1 MSDTFNIDFLVVFRT
16 SMGVCRVSQ
25 YSVADQKT
33 VVIRTNFTSWPTGTD
48 VKDKFN
54 YTGPMLVGKGEA
66 APPAKFCGEC
76 GTPRKP
82 DGKFCHN
89 CGVSISDVTSD
100 LGDLFEEVKA
110 IATGNQDGRLFL
122 KKLIKGYCLASLDEP
137 MRSRQSEL
145 LAMFLEKAT
154 VRQWINGIDDEA
166 QDGKISVGQAQHLTN
181 RIRSGN
187 PLSDRDSILLE
198 KFLTVAPMQA
208 GYWGTIKAGLKHL
221 DIVGNEEV
229 FATALL
235 NMEQPRMLRL
245 RAANGEF
252 MIFPNPFGEEKVP
265 SSRTLNYM
273 LRRILR
279 QVRDLAKTNPESF
292 IAVASS
298 FASRYEGPYRAR
310 SFAAGYFYNGL
321 RNYFD
326 YSGRRVDR
334 DLVAPRR
341 SEAHPEIWNQ
351 HPQIAQRIIDGGAKS
366 ELSLRLAFQVI
377 EDSAK
382 LPIPDFDSNTLELA
396 LNSAYKPLS
405 AEAIRQLIDR
415 PQSLDAEL
423 SVEAW
428 TKVITESDNKR
439 FKKLVDRATVDDLP
453 LDLNTFLAAIFAINE
468 NEEIPLPRRSE
479 LAIYFLRNHRR
490 FRHTRVLRMWVRYLP
505 FVKVIV
511 SQHSRDYLV
520 HFPDLFTQMNYND
533 ETMTIKWLMNEF
545 PDDRSF
551 VEPLYNSITEKLDG
565 SSIWSVF
572 SWFSLFYEEQGGK
585 LQDVAW
591 RLFKDYYSDSLPAY
605 TARNFSQRTLS
616 DEQRSR
622 FIEEIFQRSGEASI
636 SELVSTFMSKPEWAN
651 SFDLLPALDYPGT
664 EKFAW
669 EVLADPEQTEY
680 HSRILQSSQ
689 LVKRVGDS
697 LQISQMASASG
708 LQLDLV
714 LSYLSSENMR
724 ASLDP
729 EFIFAA
735 ATSATVE
742 LSDAGLRAL
751 KNAGL
756 SDNYWLRLAE
766 SGLPNCV
773 DEALRFVKSKEQE
786 GKWSENVLALLDSKV
801 DAAKQL
807 GLRFLDSEERELDMI
822 QIWNALTESD
832 DPEIIA
838 RVAEEA
844 LVSDLFKDEKLADLD
859 GRVLLTRRKSRG
871 AKESIKSRLDLEAL
885 EIAPKRLRALFEL
898 ARAQNTRDREWAIS
912 RLAVLS
918 LNGIEIP
925 SFEAYE
931 TSGGG
936 KDA

>member
-1 MSDTFNIDFLVVFRT
+1 MLDTFNIDFLATFRT
-16 SMGVCRVSQ
+16 AKGTCQVSQ
-25 YSVADQKT
+25 YSVGDQKT
-33 VVIRTNFTSWPTGTD
+33 VVIRSRFFSWPTGMD

-54 YTGPMLVGKGEA
+54 YAGPLIVSQAEPFA
-66 APPAKFCGEC
+66 PAKFCGEC
-76 GTPRKP
+76 GAARKAE
-82 DGKFCHN
+82 GNFCNN
-89 CGVSISDVTSD
+89 CGGAFLQANNS

-110 IATGNQDGRLFL
+110 VATAGQDGRFFL
-122 KKLIKGYCLASLDEP
+122 KELLKGYCLAGLEEP
-137 MRSRQSEL
+137 MLSRQREL
-145 LAMFLEKAT
+145 LLKFVEK
-154 VRQWINGIDDEA
+154 VSVKQWVNGIDDET
-166 QDGKISVGQAQHLTN
+166 QDGKVSVGQAQHLTK
-181 RIRSGN
+181 RIRAGAE
-187 PLSDRDSILLE
+187 LSDRDSILLE
-198 KFLTVAPMQA
+198 KFLTEAPMQA
-208 GYWGTIKAGLKHL
+208 GYWGVIKAGLKNL

-235 NMEQPRMLRL
+235 NMEKPRLL
-245 RAANGEF
+245 KQRAAQGEF
-252 MIFPNPFGEEKVP
+252 MTFANPFGQEQVP

-279 QVRDLAKTNPESF
+279 QVKDLAKTNPESF
-292 IAVASS
+292 MAVASS
-298 FASRYEGPYRAR
+298 FVSRYEGPYRAR
-310 SFAAGYFYNGL
+310 SFAAGYFINGL

-334 DLVAPRR
+334 HLLAPRR

-351 HPQIAQRIIDGGAKS
+351 HPQIAQRIIEGGAKS
-366 ELSLRLAFQVI
+366 EMSLRLAFQVL
-377 EDSAK
+377 EDSAV

-396 LNSAYKPLS
+396 ISSAYNPLS
-405 AEAIRQLIDR
+405 LEAIRQLIER
-415 PQSLDAEL
+415 PQSSDAEL

-428 TKVITESDNKR
+428 TKVITESDNQQ
-439 FKKLVDRATVDDLP
+439 FKKLLQRASVDDLP
-453 LDLNTFLAAIFAINE
+453 FDLNALLAAIFALNE
-468 NEEIPLPRRSE
+468 KEDIPLQRRSE
-479 LAIYFLRNHRR
+479 LAIYFLRNLRR
-490 FRHTRVLRMWVRYLP
+490 FRHTRELRIWVRYLP
-505 FVKVIV
+505 FVQVIV
-511 SQHSRDYLV
+511 SQHSRDYLA
-520 HFPDLFTQMNYND
+520 HFPDLFTHMNYND
-533 ETMTIKWLMNEF
+533 EAMTIKWLMNEF

-551 VEPLYNSITEKLDG
+551 VEPLYNSIREKLNG
-565 SSIWSVF
+565 LSSWAVF

-591 RLFKDYYSDSLPAY
+591 RLFKDYYSDALSAH
-605 TARNFSQRTLS
+605 TALNLSQRNLS
-616 DEQRSR
+616 DDQRSK
-622 FIEEIFQRSGEASI
+622 FIEEIFHNSGESAI
-636 SELVSTFMSKPEWAN
+636 YDLISTFMSKPEWAT
-651 SFDLLPALDYPGT
+651 SFDLVSVLEYPGT
-664 EKFAW
+664 ERFAW
-669 EVLADPEQTEY
+669 DVLTDPQQAEY

-697 LQISQMASASG
+697 LQISQMSSASG
-708 LQLDLV
+708 LQLELV
-714 LSYLSSENMR
+714 LSYLGNDNMR
-724 ASLDP
+724 AKLDP

-742 LSDAGLRAL
+742 LSNVGLRAL
-751 KNAGL
+751 KSAGIGD
-756 SDNYWLRLAE
+756 SYWLRLAE

-773 DEALRFVKSKEQE
+773 DEAIRFVKSKEQE

-801 DAAKQL
+801 EAAKQL
-807 GLRFLDSEERELDMI
+807 GLRLLDSEERALDMA

-844 LVSDLFKDEKLADLD
+844 LVSDLITDEKLAELD
-859 GRVLLTRRKSRG
+859 GRVLVTRRKSRG
-871 AKESIKSRLDLEAL
+871 AKESIKRRLDLASF

>member
-1 MSDTFNIDFLVVFRT
+1 MPDSFNIDFLATFRT
-16 SMGVCRVSQ
+16 AMGSCIVSQ
-25 YSVADQKT
+25 YSLGDQKT
-33 VVIRTNFTSWPTGTD
+33 VLIRTRFSSWPTGMD
-48 VKDKFN
+48 VKGKFN
-54 YTGPMLVGKGEA
+54 YAGPLIFSQAE
-66 APPAKFCGEC
+66 PTIPAKFCGEC
-76 GTPRKP
+76 GTARKGE
-82 DGKFCHN
+82 GKFCNN
-89 CGVSISDVTSD
+89 CGVAILEANNS

-110 IATGNQDGRLFL
+110 VANAAQDTRLFL
-122 KKLIKGYCLASLDEP
+122 KKLLKGYCLVGLGGPELSLQGEI
-137 MRSRQSEL
+137 L
-145 LAMFLEKAT
+145 LKFVENVSVK
-154 VRQWINGIDDEA
+154 QWVNGIDDEP
-166 QDGKISVGQAQHLTN
+166 QEGKVSVGQAQHLTK
-181 RIRSGN
+181 RIRAGDE
-187 PLSDRDSILLE
+187 LSDIDSILLE
-198 KFLTVAPMQA
+198 RFLTEAPMQA
-208 GYWGTIKAGLKHL
+208 GYWGAIKAGLKNL

-235 NMEQPRMLRL
+235 NMEKPRLL
-245 RAANGEF
+245 KQRAAQGEF
-252 MIFPNPFGEEKVP
+252 MTFANPFGQEPVP

-298 FASRYEGPYRAR
+298 FVSRYEGPYRAR
-310 SFAAGYFYNGL
+310 SFAAGYFINGL

-334 DLVAPRR
+334 HLLAPRR

-351 HPQIAQRIIDGGAKS
+351 HPQIAQRIIEGGAKS
-366 ELSLRLAFQVI
+366 EMSLRLAFQVL
-377 EDSAK
+377 EDSAM
-382 LPIPDFDSNTLELA
+382 LPIPDFDSKTLELA
-396 LNSAYKPLS
+396 LSSSYKLLS

-415 PQSLDAEL
+415 PQSLDDAL

-428 TKVITESDNKR
+428 KKVIIESDNKR
-439 FKKLVDRATVDDLP
+439 FKKLVDRASVDDLP
-453 LDLNTFLAAIFAINE
+453 FDLNALLAAIFALNDK
-468 NEEIPLPRRSE
+468 EEIPLTRRSE

-490 FRHTRVLRMWVRYLP
+490 FRHTRELRIWVRYLP
-505 FVKVIV
+505 FVQLIV
-511 SQHSRDYLV
+511 SQHSRDYLA
-520 HFPDLFTQMNYND
+520 HIPDLFTHMNYSD

-551 VEPLYNSITEKLDG
+551 VEPLYNSIREKLNG
-565 SSIWSVF
+565 SSSWAVF

-591 RLFKDYYSDSLPAY
+591 RLFKDYYTDALSAY
-605 TARNFSQRTLS
+605 TALNFSQRNLS
-616 DEQRSR
+616 DDQRSK
-622 FIEEIFQRSGEASI
+622 FIEEIFQYSGELAI
-636 SELVSTFMSKPEWAN
+636 YDLISTFMSKPEWAT
-651 SFDLLPALDYPGT
+651 SFDLVPVLEYPGT
-664 EKFAW
+664 ERFAW
-669 EVLADPEQTEY
+669 DVLTDPQQAEY

-689 LVKRVGDS
+689 LVKRVGDN
-697 LQISQMASASG
+697 LQISQMSSASG
-708 LQLDLV
+708 LQLELV
-714 LSYLSSENMR
+714 LSYLGNDNMR
-724 ASLDP
+724 ARLDP

-742 LSDAGLRAL
+742 LSNVGLRAL
-751 KNAGL
+751 KSAGIGD
-756 SDNYWLRLAE
+756 SYWLRLAE

-773 DEALRFVKSKEQE
+773 DEAMRFVKSKEQE

-801 DAAKQL
+801 ESAKQL
-807 GLRFLDSEERELDMI
+807 GLRFLDSEEREIDMV

-844 LVSDLFKDEKLADLD
+844 LVSDLITDENLAELD
-859 GRVLLTRRKSRG
+859 GRVLVTRRKSRG
-871 AKESIKSRLDLEAL
+871 AKESIKRRLDLGAF